1 MKYGLEG
8 ELRAAKVANGV
19 LVKQLEEN
27 GQEMAEIRD
36 SVHKAVTSSYEYVE
50 LRERYRKMLLE
61 YRELR
66 LEMSVLE
73 KDSARELEGN
83 SSAGEELEGT
93 LLTLSENE
101 DRAYSDL

>member
-1 MKYGLEG
+1 LIELKYGLEG
-8 ELRAAKVANGV
+8 EVRAARVANGV

-27 GQEMAEIRD
+27 QQEMAEIRD

-66 LEMSVLE
+66 LEMSMME
-73 KDSARELEGN
+73 KDSAR
-83 SSAGEELEGT
+83 EELEGT
-93 LLTLSENE
+93 LLTISENE
-101 DRAYSDL
+101 DRALSDL